1 MPKTQTLEAK
11 PRSATPF
18 TEKNGD
24 RPHCWLGNPRWHNIP
39 FFPARERVQEVVD
52 DIARAKCKRIIDDFR
67 AAQKAAEANDI
78 AGTTNRIAEYERS
91 GISQQAVEAQGLRQK
106 LEGMRHDLFLSAQEK
121 QLVLIDEATELIKP
135 LLDAAIASYDEE
147 LHKVASEFEAT
158 MTRLGIPLFAENVN
172 GINLTMNGRPTAPT
186 RAWKLWDRDE
196 CTLLHSCREVCR
208 NLRQKFDGDLHLA
221 VDEIK
226 QKRSIPTM
234 LYLCSSE
241 EVPGFSWV

>member
-1 MPKTQTLEAK
+1 MLAGQSTLAQHSIL
-11 PRSATPF
+11 PRS
-18 TEKNGD
+18 
-24 RPHCWLGNPRWHNIP
+24 R
-39 FFPARERVQEVVD
+39 ARAREVVD

-91 GISQQAVEAQGLRQK
+91 GISQQAVEAQSLRQK
-106 LEGMRHDLFLSAQEK
+106 LEGMKHDVFLSAQEK

-186 RAWKLWDRDE
+186 PSLDAMAPRRSRSYIAVA
-196 CTLLHSCREVCR
+196 EVCEPM
-208 NLRQKFDGDLHLA
+208 QKFDDRHMRS
-221 VDEIK
+221 DET
-226 QKRSIPTM
+226 QDRNVRSRQCFTFATLPTE
-234 LYLCSSE
+234 LPS
-241 EVPGFSWV
+241 FSWA